1 MKSFTAVLA
10 VLGLS
15 AAAHSAQILFASGT
29 FTVSNGK
36 IASQPM
42 QFATY
47 DLGTLNPALSGQ
59 TWAGIFG
66 DQGQFQFVFDLG
78 NVTAFDSDAPNSY
91 GTPVPGIFDWAIN
104 NVQSNVVVDSLFRG
118 TAAGLAVPGA
128 SSLLSDGGIHWY
140 YGTNVTPLSGWGLS
154 DTITLELN
162 LPNYSGQGTTTEYVG
177 RFYFNRVESSVPV
190 PEPATIA
197 LGALGLAAA
206 LRRRVRR

>member
-47 DLGTLNPALSGQ
+47 DLGSLNPALTGQ

-66 DQGQFQFVFDLG
+66 DQGQFQFVFDPG
-78 NVTAFDSDAPNSY
+78 NVTAYDSDAPNSY
-91 GTPVPGIFDWAIN
+91 GTPVSGTFDWAIN
-104 NVQSNVVVDSLFRG
+104 NVQSNQIVDSLFRG
-118 TAAGLAVPGA
+118 TAQGLTVPGDTG
-128 SSLLSDGGIHWY
+128 LLTDGGIHWY
-140 YGTNVTPLSGWGLS
+140 YGTNVTALSSWGLT
-154 DTITLELN
+154 DTITLKLS
-162 LPNYSGQGTTTEYVG
+162 LPNYSGQGTTTQYEG
-177 RFYFNRVESSVPV
+177 EFYFNRVENGVPV
-190 PEPATIA
+190 PEPVTMA

-206 LRRRVRR
+206 VRRRVRR